1 MLRRSDRTVS
11 PNQLILQT
19 LTELTKQYSKLESIT
34 VNLRERDRY
43 LFGICKLSLEK
54 GMKERATIYANEVA
68 EVRKTLSVLFSTKLT
83 MEKAIVRLETVKE
96 VCPTL
101 DELRGLYGDVKNVLK
116 LLTDVMP
123 TIGPEVDALNN
134 LVTEILSTT
143 QVGSVSPI
151 EPIVVKDAATEAILK
166 EAAGTVEEELM
177 RKIPEPP
184 MTAAAPSFHKISKPM
199 ISLTT
204 NGAEVYKDTAEV
216 GSLTNNQHSELAP
229 KNSNS
234 LSEELILDYIYRH
247 KGEMDIAQCS
257 GELGMPQNEVMNTLD
272 LLITKGKIKIEQG

>member
-1 MLRRSDRTVS
+1 MVRRSDRSVS
-11 PNQLILQT
+11 PTQLILQT
-19 LTELTKQYSKLESIT
+19 LTELTKQYSRLESIT
-34 VNLRERDRY
+34 VNLQKRDRY

-68 EVRKTLSVLFSTKLT
+68 EVRKTLSVLRSTKLT

-96 VCPTL
+96 ICPTF
-101 DELRGLYGDVKNVLK
+101 DELRGLYSDVKNVLK

-123 TIGPEVDALNN
+123 AIGPEVDALNN

-151 EPIVVKDAATEAILK
+151 EPIVVKNAATEAILQ
-166 EAAGTVEEELM
+166 EAKGTIEEELM

-184 MTAAAPSFHKISKPM
+184 MSAITPSPDKISKPM

-204 NGAEVYKDTAEV
+204 SGAEVYKDTAENP
-216 GSLTNNQHSELAP
+216 SLTSNQYSQLAP
-229 KNSNS
+229 NNPNS
-234 LSEELILDYIYRH
+234 LSEELVLDYIYRH
-247 KGEMDIAQCS
+247 RGEVDIAQCS
-257 GELGMPQNEVMNTLD
+257 EELGMLQNEVMNILD
-272 LLITKGKIKIEQG
+272 LLITEGKIKIEQ

>member
-1 MLRRSDRTVS
+1 
-11 PNQLILQT
+11 
-19 LTELTKQYSKLESIT
+19 
-34 VNLRERDRY
+34 
-43 LFGICKLSLEK
+43 
-54 GMKERATIYANEVA
+54 
-68 EVRKTLSVLFSTKLT
+68 
-83 MEKAIVRLETVKE
+83 
-96 VCPTL
+96 
-101 DELRGLYGDVKNVLK
+101 
-116 LLTDVMP
+116 
-123 TIGPEVDALNN
+123 
-134 LVTEILSTT
+134 
-143 QVGSVSPI
+143 
-151 EPIVVKDAATEAILK
+151 
-166 EAAGTVEEELM
+166 
-177 RKIPEPP
+177 
-184 MTAAAPSFHKISKPM
+184 M